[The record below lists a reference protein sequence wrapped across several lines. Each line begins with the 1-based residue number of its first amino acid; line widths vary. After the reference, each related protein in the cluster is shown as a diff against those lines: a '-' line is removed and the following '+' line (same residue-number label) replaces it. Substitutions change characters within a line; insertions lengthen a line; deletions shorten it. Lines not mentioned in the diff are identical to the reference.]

1 MMDYYTF
8 EMQGAVLDRTKTLV
22 YGDDECNFHLMSKAR
37 AAELGFVPDPN
48 AK

>member
-1 MMDYYTF
+1 MRYIGMPLG
-8 EMQGAVLDRTKTLV
+8 MWLL